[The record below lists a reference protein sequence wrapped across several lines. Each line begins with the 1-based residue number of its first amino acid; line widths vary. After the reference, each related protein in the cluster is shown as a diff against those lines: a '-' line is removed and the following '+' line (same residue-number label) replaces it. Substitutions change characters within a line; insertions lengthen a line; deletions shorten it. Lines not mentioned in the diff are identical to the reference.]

1 MKMTRKE
8 LVARS
13 GTSLRHLLWLI
24 EIGVVDKSRGYNV
37 YDENHLRQVKDQL
50 KWEDE
55 RVTRRD
61 IAERC
66 RGNDQPTAQRGSAT
80 DS

>member
-13 GTSLRHLLWLI
+13 GTTLRHILWLI

-37 YDENHLRQVKDQL
+37 YDDGHLRQIKAQL
-50 KWEDE
+50 RWEDE
-55 RVTRRD
+55 RDTRRD

-66 RGNDQPTAQRGSAT
+66 RGNDQPTAQRDSAT
-80 DS
+80 GS